1 MKKKINLCIYGFF
14 FIAILILFIYIYN
27 TKLLENFDD
36 NFPNIA
42 IITAIYGEYD
52 NLKDPNIDNIEKVD
66 CYCFTDNASI
76 KSNVWKIINKP
87 YHLTNNIN
95 DNYKNS
101 YSNIKDKK
109 TYNMMCAKYY
119 KMKNHEIDILTKYD
133 YIIWIDGSITLRK
146 DFIKNISNEVIKNN
160 KELVN
165 FKHSVRSN
173 IKDEKDVSIQME
185 KYKKQDVDKQY
196 NSYIANGFDDSIGLF
211 ENTIIIRKKT
221 QRTNE
226 IFDSWWLHNL
236 IYSYQDQI
244 SYPYVL
250 WEKQYTPDLIINEN
264 VFNNEKYS
272 FVDFNYMKNH

>member
-1 MKKKINLCIYGFF
+1 
-14 FIAILILFIYIYN
+14 
-27 TKLLENFDD
+27 
-36 NFPNIA
+36 
-42 IITAIYGEYD
+42 
-52 NLKDPNIDNIEKVD
+52 
-66 CYCFTDNASI
+66 
-76 KSNVWKIINKP
+76 
-87 YHLTNNIN
+87 
-95 DNYKNS
+95 
-101 YSNIKDKK
+101 
-109 TYNMMCAKYY
+109 
-119 KMKNHEIDILTKYD
+119 
-133 YIIWIDGSITLRK
+133 
-146 DFIKNISNEVIKNN
+146 
-160 KELVN
+160 
-165 FKHSVRSN
+165 
-173 IKDEKDVSIQME
+173 ME

-272 FVDFNYMKNH
+272 YVDFNYMKNH